1 MKTIE
6 FYRKAIEEYLKELE
20 RYREKKEK
28 LGLKSKMSAF
38 HLKKLKPKNRRLSS
52 QVFYKPVNSL
62 ELLKSTYQHPPLH
75 SSVLIDYVPEKFSFD
90 IQNF

>member
-28 LGLKSKMSAF
+28 LCLKSKISAVR
-38 HLKKLKPKNRRLSS
+38 LKKLKPKNMRPPF
-52 QVFYKPVNSL
+52 QICYKPFNSQ